1 LTQVNFSPIPQAAVS
16 GTAPEKARLRSS
28 DYADRPDGLKLLK
41 TPAGSGGRRN
51 TCLQFTCRRLEAQG
65 LSGTLVQAQRDL
77 VELRL

>member
-1 LTQVNFSPIPQAAVS
+1 VEYCQSFGVVLILLRLPESNF
-16 GTAPEKARLRSS
+16 
-28 DYADRPDGLKLLK
+28 LK
-41 TPAGSGGRRN
+41 TGAGSGGRRN